1 MKKRL
6 FALILCLALALSMVG
21 CAETAADDLAVT
33 GNRPQLQAPSGPVAA
48 DFAVRLF
55 QNCVSDKNTVV
66 SPLSVLYA
74 LSMTANG
81 ADGET
86 RAQMEQVLGSP
97 VAELNDYLGG
107 YLNTLPNEETCRFHL
122 ANSIWFRDDDGLTVE
137 QDFLQTTADYY
148 AAGVFRAP
156 FTDKTCQDINN
167 WVKEHTDGQ
176 IPAILNEI
184 PDEALLYLINALS
197 FDAEWEDI
205 YEDTQIR
212 DGEFTCEDGTVRQV
226 ELMRSTEWAYLED
239 EMATGVMK
247 DYAGGDF
254 AFVGLLPK
262 GGVSVQDYVNFL
274 TGEHLSDLLANPQEE
289 KVYAGIPKF
298 ETEFDMELSEA
309 LQAMGMTDAFRSDA
323 DFSKM
328 GSYESYNLCISS
340 VLHKARIAVDERG
353 TEAGAATVVMVES
366 GCAMPVE
373 PPKEVYLTR
382 PFVYLI
388 VDCQRQLPIF
398 MGTVMDIG
406 K

>member
-6 FALILCLALALSMVG
+6 LALVLCLALSLALVG
-21 CAETAADDLAVT
+21 CAESSADDLAVP
-33 GNRPQLQAPSGPVAA
+33 GNRPQLQPPSGPVAA

-86 RAQMEQVLGSP
+86 LAQMEQVLGSP

-107 YLNTLPNEETCRFHL
+107 YLNALPNEEDCRFHL

-137 QDFLQTTADYY
+137 KDFLQTTADYY

-156 FTDKTCQDINN
+156 FTDKTCQDINT

-176 IPAILNEI
+176 IPAIINEI

-205 YEDTQIR
+205 YEDIQVH
-212 DGEFTCEDGTVRQV
+212 DDKFTCEDGTVRQV
-226 ELMRSTEWAYLED
+226 ELMRSTEWTYLED
-239 EMATGVMK
+239 EMAIGVMK
-247 DYAGGDF
+247 DYAGGDY

-262 GGVSVQDYVNFL
+262 EGVSVQDYVNFL
-274 TGEHLSDLLANPQEE
+274 TGEYLSDLLATPQRKE
-289 KVYAGIPKF
+289 VYTGIPKF

-309 LQAMGMTDAFRSDA
+309 LQGMGMTDAFRTSA

-328 GSYESYNLCISS
+328 GSYDGQNLFISN
-340 VLHKARIAVDERG
+340 VLHKARITVDERG